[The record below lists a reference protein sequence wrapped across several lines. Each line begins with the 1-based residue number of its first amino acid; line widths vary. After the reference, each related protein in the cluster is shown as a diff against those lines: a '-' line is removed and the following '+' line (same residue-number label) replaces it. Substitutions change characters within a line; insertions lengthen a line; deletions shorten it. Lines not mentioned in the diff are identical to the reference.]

1 MKKRKKLIL
10 CLLYLIDLEQYKRL
24 PSFDETN
31 DTKKQQISPDHH
43 LDNTTADER
52 VSFTLEKEILDDD
65 KDEIVYSSISNRT

>member
-1 MKKRKKLIL
+1 MKKRKKLTL

-31 DTKKQQISPDHH
+31 DTKKRQISPAHH